1 MSATLSMAFAAFG
14 VTIDLAVDDP
24 EAFDAIQAL
33 LPPGWVAAERQNA
46 DTAIELRDRSVLV
59 DGEQVRRVGW
69 SEGPAAAL
77 DAVIRGRL
85 GELAPR
91 HVFVH
96 AGVVAMH
103 GSAIVLPGS
112 TMAGKTTLVA
122 ALVNTGAEYLSDE
135 FAVLDEDGLVHPY
148 PKPLSIRLDPGS
160 RAQTEVPIEMHGGQ
174 VAGEPVPVGLIAV
187 TRFVPDAEWRP
198 VSRTAA
204 EGAMALLSNALPAR
218 LRPAQTLATLR
229 RACANATVLEGPRG
243 SAPSAARELLRVL
256 SG

>member
-1 MSATLSMAFAAFG
+1 MAFAAFG

-24 EAFDAIQAL
+24 AVLDAIQPL
-33 LPPGWVAAERQNA
+33 LPPGWVAAERQDA
-46 DTAIELRDRSVLV
+46 ETAIELRDRSVLV
-59 DGEQVRRVGW
+59 DGEQVRRAGLSGGRV
-69 SEGPAAAL
+69 AAL
-77 DAVIRGRL
+77 DAVIRSRL

-122 ALVNTGAEYLSDE
+122 ALVKAGAEYLSDE

-148 PKPLSIRLDPGS
+148 PKPLSIRLDPG
-160 RAQTEVPIEMHGGQ
+160 RRKQTEVPIEMHGGQ
-174 VAGEPVPVGLIAV
+174 VGGERVPVAVIAV

-204 EGAMALLSNALPAR
+204 EGAMALLASALPAR
-218 LRPAQTLATLR
+218 LRPAQTLTTLR
-229 RACANATVLEGPRG
+229 RACANALVVEGPRG
-243 SAPSAARELLRVL
+243 DAPTAARELLELL